1 MWLWS
6 NSFYQYFTQYVDW
19 KIFKSLFFNVV
30 RKKKIIK
37 KSFNRLNPWV
47 NPFILCQ
54 GTWPQIDSDWYK
66 ETRVALQGKQAPDCY
81 GANLFRLWTPI
92 SLDSNHQRQVTQF
105 LLLSNSQ
112 IAVQFLKEFFFLSQL
127 VLESKSIK

>member
-66 ETRVALQGKQAPDCY
+66 ETRVALQGKQARDCY
-81 GANLFRLWTPI
+81 GANLFRLPTPI
-92 SLDSNHQRQVTQF
+92 SLDSNHQWQVTQF
-105 LLLSNSQ
+105 LLISNSQ